1 MVLHDLHGSLHE
13 ERGVHFGKARAVG
26 AMSATTVT
34 EQQQVVGVVGAR
46 GALGLVEV
54 VVFQVGSKIL
64 LDALGYIG
72 GFQSPPT
79 IIRSLVLQMLLVH
92 FPLYILTVSA
102 DFGCHADR
110 QLVRLQKVGDFG
122 DKGGKFQTG
131 TDVVLVLAEKYRQRL
146 YGVASALYQLLIGG
160 SFLYGCHVLA
170 LQVLGNRHFLG
181 CLVRQLG
188 DDSRDFPAACDDGR
202 TVSALPENNLVT
214 VCSGNGAHGD
224 RL

>member
-13 ERGVHFGKARAVG
+13 ERGVHLGKACAVG
-26 AMSATTVT
+26 TMSAPTVT

-46 GALGLVEV
+46 GALGLVEAV
-54 VVFQVGSKIL
+54 VLQVGGEVL
-64 LDALGYIG
+64 LDAPCDIG

-79 IIRSLVLQMLLVH
+79 VIRSLVLQMLLVH
-92 FPLYILTVSA
+92 FPLYVLTVSA
-102 DFGCHADR
+102 DFGSHADR
-110 QLVRLQKVGDFG
+110 QLVRLQQVSNFG
-122 DKGGKFQTG
+122 DKGGEFQTG

-146 YGVASALYQLLIGG
+146 YGMASALYQLLIGG
-160 SFLYGCHVLA
+160 SFLYGCHVLT
-170 LQVLGNRHFLG
+170 LQILGNRHFLG

-188 DDSRDFPAACDDGR
+188 NDSRNFLAASDDGC

-214 VCSGNGAHGD
+214 VCSVNGAHGD